1 MLELHTKLTAVQAK
15 LLQVLQS
22 HWKEG
27 STKATQQREVQ
38 KQWREFTTSLEES
51 FHSISGNTSSL
62 MKDLFSGLLRLQKF
76 TRDSAKSV
84 SDELQTLG
92 GDIKDVRKE
101 LLHVQE
107 DMELIA
113 TGGISKI
120 EELAEMSHH
129 RLSRVLHSEM

>member
-1 MLELHTKLTAVQAK
+1 M
-15 LLQVLQS
+15 
-22 HWKEG
+22 
-27 STKATQQREVQ
+27 
-38 KQWREFTTSLEES
+38 SLEETLN
-51 FHSISGNTSSL
+51 SISGNTSSL

-113 TGGISKI
+113 TRGISKI
-120 EELAEMSHH
+120 EELAEMSQH